1 MKGAEER
8 QKDFENDPF
17 HTAVCAA
24 SAKQPGLAAPKS
36 GHSMTSSMKGEENA
50 TEIGNQTNTKR
61 ADFSF

>member
-1 MKGAEER
+1 MKGAEEKK
-8 QKDFENDPF
+8 KDIESNSF
-17 HTAVCAA
+17 HTTVCAA

-50 TEIGNQTNTKR
+50 AETGNQTNTKR